1 MDIALRIKILRKSL
15 KLTQKEFAEAI
26 GFSQSHLCA
35 IENNSKSPSTDLLFK
50 ISKLFGV
57 KILWLSN
64 GIGEIFANNSNLNFK
79 ELIREPGTYCEL
91 PEKMTSILSKLEN
104 GELFSFEVES
114 DNMEPIVKKG
124 DEVLI
129 DKTDLNPDNDSIFL
143 FDIDSKKILKHCFK
157 LDLDTIK
164 LTNDKSTVK
173 NNDMILDNSMK
184 CLGRLVW
191 VIRKIV

>member
-1 MDIALRIKILRKSL
+1 
-15 KLTQKEFAEAI
+15 
-26 GFSQSHLCA
+26 
-35 IENNSKSPSTDLLFK
+35 
-50 ISKLFGV
+50 
-57 KILWLSN
+57 
-64 GIGEIFANNSNLNFK
+64 
-79 ELIREPGTYCEL
+79 
-91 PEKMTSILSKLEN
+91 MTSILSKLEN